1 MKHLVCL
8 SHTPW
13 RASPTRT
20 QQLITRLRDVNVLF
34 FEPPADRGSRLHHQS
49 GRLVRPN
56 IMVYTLP
63 PRLDERLD
71 VPFLQR
77 RTLSRSARFIS
88 QVLQKH
94 RFREPALWLTS
105 PEQVFFIE
113 LLPHAGLIYDC
124 HQEWDEL
131 PLDWE
136 SLLAARA
143 DVVFAA
149 SPGLVRRL
157 APCCD
162 NIALIPNGVNYL
174 MFARPDLAPPPLLS
188 ERTGPVLGRIGSVTS
203 DLELEP
209 LLYAADRRPDWT
221 FLLLGQVAKGPKKQL
236 SLRPNILMPGEIPM
250 VDVPDWLSGCQVC
263 FDLLSRWGKGSDI
276 LPPRLYEYLAV
287 GRPVVLMLVPDQ
299 VEPLPDV
306 VYTAA
311 SPAAFLRRCERA
323 LQEDP
328 GWVGGRRRAYAE
340 DGQWAHRAEEIQR
353 ILETAALF

>member
-1 MKHLVCL
+1 MKQLVCL

-13 RASPTRT
+13 LASPTRT

-34 FEPPADRGSRLHHQS
+34 FEPPADRGSGSHKQP
-49 GRLVRPN
+49 GRMVRPN

-71 VPFLQR
+71 TRFLQR
-77 RTLSRSARFIS
+77 RTLARTVRFLNKI
-88 QVLQKH
+88 LQKYH
-94 RFREPALWLTS
+94 FRAPALWLTS
-105 PEQVFFIE
+105 PEQVFLTEAIAHE
-113 LLPHAGLIYDC
+113 GLIYDC
-124 HQEWDEL
+124 GQEWDEL

-136 SLLAARA
+136 SLLAAHA

-157 APCCD
+157 SPCCD

-188 ERTGPVLGRIGSVTS
+188 ERTGPVLGRIGSITS

-209 LLYAADRRPDWT
+209 LLFAASQRPDWT
-221 FLLLGQVAKGPKKQL
+221 FLLLGQVAKGPKKLL
-236 SLRPNILMPGEIPM
+236 SRCPNILMPGQVPM

-263 FDLLSRWGKGSDI
+263 FDLLSRSDKGSDI
-276 LPPRLYEYLAV
+276 LPARLYEYLAV
-287 GRPVVLMLVPDQ
+287 GRPVVLMLIPDQ
-299 VEPLPDV
+299 VEPFPDV
-306 VYTAA
+306 VYTAT
-311 SPAAFLRRCERA
+311 SPTSFLRRCESA

-328 GWVGGRRRAYAE
+328 NWVRGRRQTYAA
-340 DGQWAHRAEEIQR
+340 DAQWAHRAEEIQR